1 MNLSIVGTGYVGLV
15 SGVGFAALGHTVIC
29 VDINETKVNMINHSK
44 PPIYE
49 QGLEELLKKH
59 KKNIKATTDLITAIN
74 TSDITFICVG
84 TPSNNDGSI
93 DLTYIK
99 DAAKTIGQT
108 LRHKKGWHLV
118 VVKSTVVPGT
128 TQNIVLPLLEKYS
141 QKRAGT
147 DFGVGM
153 TPEFLKEGVAVHDF
167 FHPDRIVLGTQD
179 PKSATQLKQLFK
191 TFTCPTLETSL
202 SAAEMIKYA
211 SNAFLATKISFINE
225 IGNMCKSINIDTYE
239 VAEGMG
245 HDHRIGRAFL
255 NAGLGWG
262 GSCFPKDVKALLAWA
277 HTQKNDTHILNA
289 TITVNDNQPTKMI
302 QLLKKHLPHLK
313 GKTIGILG
321 LAFKPDTDDIRESRA
336 IPLIQ
341 TLIKEQAII
350 KAYDPMAMNNF
361 KTLFPT
367 IHYCTTAEETLT
379 ADATLIVTKWE
390 EFTKLNYT
398 NKLIIDG
405 RRLDQAQ
412 QGIYEGICW

>member
-1 MNLSIVGTGYVGLV
+1 
-15 SGVGFAALGHTVIC
+15 
-29 VDINETKVNMINHSK
+29 
-44 PPIYE
+44 
-49 QGLEELLKKH
+49 Q
-59 KKNIKATTDLITAIN
+59 
-74 TSDITFICVG
+74 
-84 TPSNNDGSI
+84 
-93 DLTYIK
+93 
-99 DAAKTIGQT
+99 
-108 LRHKKGWHLV
+108 
-118 VVKSTVVPGT
+118 
-128 TQNIVLPLLEKYS
+128 
-141 QKRAGT
+141 AGI

-153 TPEFLKEGVAVHDF
+153 TPEFLKEGVAVKDF
-167 FHPDRIVLGTQD
+167 FQPDRIVIGSQD
-179 PKSATQLKQLFK
+179 KKSTNQLKKLFS
-191 TFTCPTLETSL
+191 TFTCPQITTSL

-225 IGNMCKSINIDTYE
+225 IGNMCKTINIDTYE

-262 GSCFPKDVKALLAWA
+262 GSCFPKDVKALHAWA
-277 HTQKNDTHILNA
+277 QKHHNDTHMLKA
-289 TITVNDNQPTKMI
+289 TITVNDTQPKKMI
-302 QLLKKHLPHLK
+302 QLLKKHLPDLK

-341 TLIKEQAII
+341 TLIKEHAII
-350 KAYDPMAMNNF
+350 KVYDPMAMNNF

-367 IHYCTTAEETLT
+367 IDYCTTAEETLD

-390 EFTKLNYT
+390 EFTTLNYK